1 MGGMKSC
8 GGGAAMTVAALA
20 AIGAPLALAQTQ
32 PAPPAFEVA
41 SVKPGD
47 GNIDMRAYPTRLS
60 STCNLRQLI
69 TAAYSME
76 GWQVTGGPAWLD
88 SDLFDIEARSGE
100 DLSGDQDRVLALGGP
115 VPRKMMLML
124 RTLLAERFNLRV
136 HRETRQDKV
145 YALVVAKDVP
155 KLQPPKDTKL
165 SYVGTSRGKVTL
177 SADGRPDFSAAPVIV
192 TGHNASMGQFA
203 LYLAGVMRRPVED
216 KTGIEG
222 KYDFRIE
229 YTPDNSSAD
238 APAFSTALQ
247 ADAGLKLNAAKGPVE
262 FLVVEHADKPSP
274 N

>member
-1 MGGMKSC
+1 
-8 GGGAAMTVAALA
+8 
-20 AIGAPLALAQTQ
+20 
-32 PAPPAFEVA
+32 
-41 SVKPGD
+41 
-47 GNIDMRAYPTRLS
+47 
-60 STCNLRQLI
+60 LRELI
-69 TAAYSME
+69 TAAFSME
-76 GWQVTGGPAWLD
+76 SWQVTGGPAWLD

-100 DLSGDQDRVLALGGP
+100 DLSGDRDRVLTFGGP
-115 VPRKMMLML
+115 APRKMMLML
-124 RTLLAERFNLRV
+124 QTLLAERFNLKI
-136 HRETRQDKV
+136 HRETRQDNV

-177 SADGRPDFSAAPVIV
+177 SADGRPDFSAATVIV
-192 TGHNASMGQFA
+192 TGHNASMGQLA
-203 LYLAGVMRRPVED
+203 VYLAGVMRRPVED

-247 ADAGLKLNAAKGPVE
+247 GDAGLKLNAAKGPVE
-262 FLVVEHADKPSP
+262 FLVVEHAEKPSA